1 MILILGNNQWTRHDI
16 LLSIFM
22 KKYYVAEH
30 SIDDADCITKPFLTA
45 YINPT
50 TEQINK
56 IKNENTICVIAKN
69 NLTIKVPKWMTV
81 IPNDKNT
88 AKRIMEIYD
97 EKCPYG
103 KGREIFG
110 ILGLEGKKFTM
121 GGAYIHMTPK
131 QLKAIK
137 ILLYNC
143 NKQFASYDICIYF
156 DFSGDVEE
164 CFLQM
169 VQEINYQCKRAGR
182 EKLIFY
188 KDNKYFISPAVLE
201 Y

>member
-1 MILILGNNQWTRHDI
+1 MILILGNNQWARHDI

-22 KKYYVAEH
+22 KKYYVSEQ
-30 SIDDADCITKPFLTA
+30 SIDDAEYITKPFLTA

-50 TEQINK
+50 VEQIGK
-56 IKNENTICVIAKN
+56 IKNENTICVVAKN
-69 NLTIKVPKWMTV
+69 NLSIKVPSWIKV
-81 IPNDKNT
+81 IPYDKTT
-88 AKRIMEIYD
+88 AKKIMEIYD
-97 EKCPYG
+97 ENCPYG

-137 ILLYNC
+137 ILLYNPG
-143 NKQFASYDICIYF
+143 KQFTSYDICSYF
-156 DFSGDVEE
+156 EFTGDAEN
-164 CFLQM
+164 CFLEM
-169 VQEINYQCKRAGR
+169 VQEINYHCRRAGR
-182 EKLIFY
+182 EKLIIY
-188 KDNKYFISPAVLE
+188 SGDKYYISPSVLE